1 MRPVLYYDLG
11 SPYGYLAVE
20 RAGSVLGVEPE
31 LEPIVLGAIFKYRD
45 RGSWAHTDQREAG
58 MCEVERRA
66 TAYGLP
72 PLAWPPGWPPNTL
85 SAMRAAAWA
94 KGIGKGAEF
103 AVAAYRAAFVEGR
116 DLADLAVV
124 AEAASAAGLPAS
136 DVPAAV
142 QDPSVKEALR
152 AATDAAGEAGVRGVP
167 TLRIADGI
175 YYGDDQLEAAAQL
188 SRAAQPPP

>member
-58 MCEVERRA
+58 MREVERRA
-66 TAYGLP
+66 AAYGLP
-72 PLAWPPGWPPNTL
+72 PVAWPPGWPPNTL

-124 AEAASAAGLPAS
+124 AEAASAAGLPAF

-152 AATDAAGEAGVRGVP
+152 AATDAAWEAGVRGVP

-175 YYGDDQLEAAAQL
+175 YYGDDQLEAAAT
-188 SRAAQPPP
+188 SI